1 MIAQK
6 MTSAARDAQLQ
17 VALAELVVFDV
28 VDCASAGHEA
38 RRSAPKDSAA
48 ENEGKPLLRYLYQN
62 NIAKVFSGQVR
73 QAT

>member
-1 MIAQK
+1 
-6 MTSAARDAQLQ
+6 MTSEARDAQLQ

-38 RRSAPKDSAA
+38 SRSAPKDYAS
-48 ENEGKPLLRYLYQN
+48 ENEGKSLLRFLYRY
-62 NIAKVFSGQVR
+62 NIAEVFSGQVR